1 MGHVVD
7 VVGFRVG
14 REVMLGLKSRFV
26 HVSGDFITLF
36 SIFVVAVIFNGL
48 MLWEVCLDI
57 FKLGFEFKVTG
68 FMGKNF
74 ILNEFL
80 FRTTPFGVSLYV
92 YQVFENVVVSL
103 S

>member
-1 MGHVVD
+1 M
-7 VVGFRVG
+7 
-14 REVMLGLKSRFV
+14 
-26 HVSGDFITLF
+26 
-36 SIFVVAVIFNGL
+36 
-48 MLWEVCLDI
+48 VCLDI

-92 YQVFENVVVSL
+92 YKVFENVIVSL